1 MEDDRLVIARKRNA
15 ISFAMNRE
23 AMFVMFSHGVG
34 SWEEMMSDYDCRTYV
49 EQAFDVLRNELD
61 SNRWRTNDPQTARG
75 RLTVKFAALILWFTM
90 MDSLRGMKERMP
102 VQTALQALDTVM
114 AIGDGEKWRITEMTA
129 KSRRLL
135 DAMGIPRPK
144 QVIETKPY
152 RFIPS
157 KYLE

>member
-1 MEDDRLVIARKRNA
+1 M
-15 ISFAMNRE
+15 
-23 AMFVMFSHGVG
+23 
-34 SWEEMMSDYDCRTYV
+34 
-49 EQAFDVLRNELD
+49 
-61 SNRWRTNDPQTARG
+61 
-75 RLTVKFAALILWFTM
+75 ALILWFTV
-90 MDSLRGMKERMP
+90 MDYVREAKDRLP
-102 VQTALQALDTVM
+102 VQTVLQALDTMM

-135 DAMGIPRPK
+135 DAMGIPHPK